1 MSQAHH
7 FIIID
12 DNELDLFI
20 IEKFLSLAKI
30 ALSIQRFNSAEDG
43 LHYVETH
50 GDSMPSTIILL
61 DLQMPVMN
69 GFDFVDV
76 YAGFKETWRNK
87 ITIYI
92 LSSTVDRGD
101 IEKIKQN
108 PYIVDLISKPLDIEI
123 LKKKLEQKID
133 HRL

>member
-1 MSQAHH
+1 MSGYH

-20 IEKFLSLAKI
+20 IEKFLSLSDI
-30 ALSIQRFNSAEDG
+30 SLSIQRFSWAEDG
-43 LHYVETH
+43 LKYIEAN
-50 GDSMPSTIILL
+50 GSSMPLTIVLL

-69 GFDFVDV
+69 GFDFVDA
-76 YAGFKETWRNK
+76 YAAFEETLRNK

-101 IEKIKQN
+101 IERIKRN
-108 PYIVDLISKPLDIEI
+108 PFIVDLISKPLDVDV
-123 LKKKLEQKID
+123 LKAKLEK
-133 HRL
+133 RTAGNG

>member
-1 MSQAHH
+1 MSAGYH

-20 IEKFLSLAKI
+20 IEKFLSLAEL
-30 ALSIQRFNSAEDG
+30 ALSIQRFSSAEDG
-43 LHYVETH
+43 LRYIEAN
-50 GDSMPSTIILL
+50 GDSMPATIILL

-69 GFDFVDV
+69 GFDFVDA
-76 YAGFKETWRNK
+76 YASFSESLRSK

-101 IEKIKQN
+101 IERIKQN
-108 PYIVDLISKPLDIEI
+108 PFIVDLISKPLDVDV
-123 LKKKLEQKID
+123 LKHKLAQ
-133 HRL
+133 RLREFN